1 MNINFNNLDNFV
13 MKETLKAI
21 KEALDPHLTDDSEER
36 RRQERM
42 AKAVSDRDLNAES
55 DGDETNEAEDD
66 EAPDK
71 TPEKLSK
78 GVPGTTD
85 KDKGGEATTQ
95 DKKDDSGG
103 RGTKDSPKLTTPS
116 DEKFKNPTVGAV
128 VDKLNALRGGRSLK
142 DPQVKK
148 SFSQYFDNL
157 TSSEKGSLLVF
168 LTGISQILAGV
179 ATGTAAPDPG
189 DIGIRVKD
197 TKPQGSDKKSQK
209 AVGKSTATPSG
220 TEATPIIV
228 GEQQQK
234 YGIKKI
240 LETYKR
246 YE

>member
-1 MNINFNNLDNFV
+1 MNINFNKLDNFV

-21 KEALDPHLTDDSEER
+21 KEALDPHLTEDNSER

-42 AKAVSDRDLNAES
+42 AKAVLDRDLNAGS
-55 DGDETNEAEDD
+55 GGDETNEAEDE
-66 EAPDK
+66 EAPSK
-71 TPEKLSK
+71 EPENLPT
-78 GVPGTTD
+78 GVPATTD
-85 KDKGGEATTQ
+85 KNKGKETSAQ

-103 RGTKDSPKLTTPS
+103 KGTKDSPKLATPS
-116 DEKFKNPTVGAV
+116 NDKFKNPTVGSV
-128 VDKLNALRGGRSLK
+128 IDKLNALRGGRSLK

-179 ATGTAAPDPG
+179 ATGSAAPDPG
-189 DIGIRVKD
+189 DIGIRVHD

-209 AVGKSTATPSG
+209 AVGKSKTTPSG
-220 TEATPIIV
+220 TESTPILV